1 VELEK
6 ESKEIILAYSGSR
19 WCIDTNTLV
28 PWLITDSGVLDL
40 LVKKYKIPSD
50 FRQIYLDRHKPSID
64 FIQGIIDL
72 KSKGL
77 PDEFYF
83 SYLAMNEV
91 YSAVRDEIRCILLF
105 RNGAPLSR
113 WNEEKNS
120 IDLPNDSLET
130 VYEDIQK
137 KFDVLFG
144 NGTIV
149 PLSDE
154 PEEKEGDNFSEIVAS
169 LIFKFKRV
177 KTQDAI
183 LLTTA
188 ISIKAKYFVTFDKR
202 LIEEVSKDLAEKY
215 HLHLIIPNEGNSQLK
230 KIQKQNK

>member
-1 VELEK
+1 M
-6 ESKEIILAYSGSR
+6 ANTGTR

-28 PWLITDSGVLDL
+28 PWLMTDSGVLDL
-40 LVKKYKIPSD
+40 LIKKYGIPKD
-50 FRQIYLDRHKPSID
+50 FRDIYLNRHNHSID
-64 FIQGIIDL
+64 FIERIIDL
-72 KSKGL
+72 KSRGF

-91 YSAVRDEIRCILLF
+91 FSAVRDEIRSILLF
-105 RNGAPLSR
+105 KNGTPLSR

-120 IDLPNDSLET
+120 IDLPVDTMET
-130 VYEDIQK
+130 VYVDIEN

-144 NGTIV
+144 NNTIL

-154 PEEKEGDNFSEIVAS
+154 PEEKGDNFSEIVAS
-169 LIFKFKRV
+169 LIFTFKRV

-188 ISIKAKYFVTFDKR
+188 ISVKANYFVTFDKR
-202 LIEEVSKDLAEKY
+202 LISEVSKELDQKY
-215 HLHLIIPNEGNSQLK
+215 QLRLISPGEGNTLLK
-230 KIQKQNK
+230 KVKLQVR

>member
-1 VELEK
+1 
-6 ESKEIILAYSGSR
+6 LAHSGSR

-40 LVKKYKIPSD
+40 LIKKYQIPSD
-50 FRQIYLDRHKPSID
+50 FRDIYLNRHKPSID

-91 YSAVRDEIRCILLF
+91 YSSVRDEIRCILLF
-105 RNGAPLSR
+105 RKGTPLSR

-120 IDLPNDSLET
+120 LDLPEDSRET
-130 VYEDIQK
+130 VYEDIEN

-144 NGTIV
+144 NGTII

-154 PEEKEGDNFSEIVAS
+154 PEEEGDNFSEIVAS

-188 ISIKAKYFVTFDKR
+188 ISIRANYFVTFDQR
-202 LIEEVSKDLAEKY
+202 LVAEVSKDLAEKY
-215 HLHLIIPNEGNSQLK
+215 LLRLISPKEGNALLR
-230 KIQKQNK
+230 KIKKQNK

>member
-1 VELEK
+1 M
-6 ESKEIILAYSGSR
+6 AHSGSR

-40 LVKKYKIPSD
+40 LIKKYQIPSD
-50 FRQIYLDRHKPSID
+50 FRDIYLNRHKPSID

-91 YSAVRDEIRCILLF
+91 YSSVRDEIRCILLF
-105 RNGAPLSR
+105 RKGTPLSR

-120 IDLPNDSLET
+120 LDLPEDSRET
-130 VYEDIQK
+130 VYEDIEN

-144 NGTIV
+144 NGTII

-154 PEEKEGDNFSEIVAS
+154 PEEEGDNFSEIVAS

-188 ISIKAKYFVTFDKR
+188 ISIRANYFVTFDQR
-202 LIEEVSKDLAEKY
+202 LVAEVSKDLAEKY
-215 HLHLIIPNEGNSQLK
+215 LLRLISPKEGNALLR
-230 KIQKQNK
+230 KIKKQNK

>member
-1 VELEK
+1 
-6 ESKEIILAYSGSR
+6 LAYSGSR

-40 LVKKYKIPSD
+40 LVRKYGIPTD
-50 FRQIYLDRHKPSID
+50 FRDIYLNRHKPSID

-105 RNGAPLSR
+105 RNGTPLSR

-120 IDLPNDSLET
+120 LDLPEDSMET
-130 VYEDIQK
+130 VYEEIEN
-137 KFDVLFG
+137 KFDILFG
-144 NGTIV
+144 HGTII

-154 PEEKEGDNFSEIVAS
+154 PEEKGDNFSEIVAS
-169 LIFKFKRV
+169 LIFKYKRV

-183 LLTTA
+183 LLATA
-188 ISIKAKYFVTFDKR
+188 ISVRTHYFVTFDQR
-202 LIEEVSKDLAEKY
+202 LVAEVGKDLAEKY
-215 HLHLIIPNEGNSQLK
+215 QVRLISPSEGNALIRKMK
-230 KIQKQNK
+230 KRIK

>member
-1 VELEK
+1 M
-6 ESKEIILAYSGSR
+6 ANTGTR

-28 PWLITDSGVLDL
+28 PWLMTDSGVLDL
-40 LVKKYKIPSD
+40 LIKKYGIPKD
-50 FRQIYLDRHKPSID
+50 FRDIYRNRHNHSID
-64 FIQGIIDL
+64 FIERIIDL
-72 KSKGL
+72 KSRGF

-91 YSAVRDEIRCILLF
+91 FSAVRDEIRSILLF
-105 RNGAPLSR
+105 KNGTPLSR

-120 IDLPNDSLET
+120 IDLPVDTMET
-130 VYEDIQK
+130 VYVDIEN

-144 NGTIV
+144 NNTIL

-154 PEEKEGDNFSEIVAS
+154 PEEKGDNFSEIVAS
-169 LIFKFKRV
+169 LIFTFKRV

-188 ISIKAKYFVTFDKR
+188 ISVKANYFVTFDKR
-202 LIEEVSKDLAEKY
+202 LISEVSKELDQKY
-215 HLHLIIPNEGNSQLK
+215 QLRLISPGEGNTLLK
-230 KIQKQNK
+230 KVKLQVR

>member
-1 VELEK
+1 M
-6 ESKEIILAYSGSR
+6 SNPGTR

-28 PWLITDSGVLDL
+28 PWLITDSGVLNL
-40 LVKKYKIPSD
+40 LIKKYGIPKD
-50 FRQIYLDRHKPSID
+50 FRDIYLNRHIHSID
-64 FIQGIIDL
+64 FIKRIIDL
-72 KSKGL
+72 KSSGF

-91 YSAVRDEIRCILLF
+91 YSAVRDEIRSILLF
-105 RNGAPLSR
+105 KNGTPLSR

-120 IDLPNDSLET
+120 IDLPADSMET
-130 VYEDIQK
+130 VYVDIEN

-144 NGTIV
+144 NNVIL

-154 PEEKEGDNFSEIVAS
+154 PEEKGDNFSEIVAS
-169 LIFKFKRV
+169 LIFTFKRV

-188 ISIKAKYFVTFDKR
+188 ISVRANYFVTFDKR
-202 LIEEVSKDLAEKY
+202 LISEVSKELDQKY
-215 HLHLIIPNEGNSQLK
+215 QLRLISPGEADTLLK
-230 KIQKQNK
+230 KVKVRVR

>member
-1 VELEK
+1 
-6 ESKEIILAYSGSR
+6 
-19 WCIDTNTLV
+19 
-28 PWLITDSGVLDL
+28 VLDL
-40 LVKKYKIPSD
+40 LIKKYQIPSD
-50 FRQIYLDRHKPSID
+50 FRDIYLNRHKPSID

-91 YSAVRDEIRCILLF
+91 YSSVRDEIRCILLF
-105 RNGAPLSR
+105 RKGTPLSR

-120 IDLPNDSLET
+120 LDLPEDSRET
-130 VYEDIQK
+130 VYEDIEN

-144 NGTIV
+144 NGTII

-154 PEEKEGDNFSEIVAS
+154 PEEEGDNFSEIVAS

-188 ISIKAKYFVTFDKR
+188 ISIRANYFVTFDQR
-202 LIEEVSKDLAEKY
+202 LVAEVSKDLAEKY
-215 HLHLIIPNEGNSQLK
+215 LLRLISPKEGNALLR
-230 KIQKQNK
+230 KIKKQNK

>member
-1 VELEK
+1 M
-6 ESKEIILAYSGSR
+6 AHSGSR

-40 LVKKYKIPSD
+40 LIKKYQIPSD
-50 FRQIYLDRHKPSID
+50 FRDIYLNRHKPSID

-105 RNGAPLSR
+105 RNGIPLSR

-120 IDLPNDSLET
+120 LDLPEDSMET
-130 VYEDIQK
+130 VYEDIEN

-144 NGTIV
+144 NGTII

-154 PEEKEGDNFSEIVAS
+154 PEEEGDNFSEIVAS

-188 ISIKAKYFVTFDKR
+188 ISVRTNYFVTFDQR
-202 LIEEVSKDLAEKY
+202 LVAEVSKDLAEKY
-215 HLHLIIPNEGNSQLK
+215 QLRLISPSEGNALLR
-230 KIQKQNK
+230 KIKKQNK

>member
-1 VELEK
+1 M
-6 ESKEIILAYSGSR
+6 AHSGSR

-40 LVKKYKIPSD
+40 LIKKYQIPSD
-50 FRQIYLDRHKPSID
+50 FRDIYLNRHKPSID

-83 SYLAMNEV
+83 SSLAMNEV
-91 YSAVRDEIRCILLF
+91 YSSVRDEIRCILLF
-105 RNGAPLSR
+105 RKGTPLSR

-120 IDLPNDSLET
+120 LDLPEDSRET
-130 VYEDIQK
+130 VYEDIEN

-144 NGTIV
+144 NGTII

-154 PEEKEGDNFSEIVAS
+154 PEEEGDNFSEIVAS

-188 ISIKAKYFVTFDKR
+188 ISIRANYFVTFDQR
-202 LIEEVSKDLAEKY
+202 LVAEVSKDLAEKY
-215 HLHLIIPNEGNSQLK
+215 LLRLISPKEGNALLR
-230 KIQKQNK
+230 KIKKQNK

>member
-1 VELEK
+1 M
-6 ESKEIILAYSGSR
+6 AYSGRR

-28 PWLITDSGVLDL
+28 PWLITDTGVLDL
-40 LVKKYKIPSD
+40 LIKKYQIPSD
-50 FRQIYLDRHKPSID
+50 FREIYLNRHKPSID

-91 YSAVRDEIRCILLF
+91 YSAVRDEIRSILLF
-105 RNGAPLSR
+105 KNGTPLSR

-120 IDLPNDSLET
+120 LDLPEDSMET
-130 VYEDIQK
+130 VYEDIENR
-137 KFDVLFG
+137 FDILFG
-144 NGTIV
+144 NGSII

-154 PEEKEGDNFSEIVAS
+154 PEEDGDNFSEIVAS

-183 LLTTA
+183 LLATA
-188 ISIKAKYFVTFDKR
+188 ISIKANYFVTFDQR
-202 LIEEVSKDLAEKY
+202 LVTEVSKALADKY
-215 HLHLIIPNEGNSQLK
+215 RLALISPKEGNARLK
-230 KIQKQNK
+230 KIGKPKK

>member
-1 VELEK
+1 M
-6 ESKEIILAYSGSR
+6 AHSGSR

-40 LVKKYKIPSD
+40 LIKKYQIPSD
-50 FRQIYLDRHKPSID
+50 FRDIYLNRHKPSID

-91 YSAVRDEIRCILLF
+91 YSSVRDEIRCILLF
-105 RNGAPLSR
+105 RKGTPLSR

-120 IDLPNDSLET
+120 LDLPEDSRET
-130 VYEDIQK
+130 VYEDIEN

-144 NGTIV
+144 NGTII

-154 PEEKEGDNFSEIVAS
+154 PEEEGDNFLEIVAS

-188 ISIKAKYFVTFDKR
+188 ISIRANYFVTFDQR
-202 LIEEVSKDLAEKY
+202 LVAEVSKDLAEKY
-215 HLHLIIPNEGNSQLK
+215 LLRLISPKEGNALLR
-230 KIQKQNK
+230 KIKKQNK

>member
-1 VELEK
+1 M
-6 ESKEIILAYSGSR
+6 ANTGTR

-40 LVKKYKIPSD
+40 LIKKYGIPKD
-50 FRQIYLDRHKPSID
+50 FRDIYLNRHKHSID
-64 FIQGIIDL
+64 FIERIIDL
-72 KSKGL
+72 KTRGF

-91 YSAVRDEIRCILLF
+91 YSAVRDEIRSILLF
-105 RNGAPLSR
+105 RNGTPLSR

-120 IDLPNDSLET
+120 IDLPADSMET
-130 VYEDIQK
+130 VYVEIEN

-144 NGTIV
+144 NNTIL

-154 PEEKEGDNFSEIVAS
+154 PEERGDNFSEIVAS
-169 LIFKFKRV
+169 IIFTFKRA

-188 ISIKAKYFVTFDKR
+188 ISVRANYFVTFDKR
-202 LIEEVSKDLAEKY
+202 LISEVAKELDQKY
-215 HLHLIIPNEGNSQLK
+215 KLRLISPGEGNSLLK
-230 KIQKQNK
+230 KVKIQEG

>member
-1 VELEK
+1 M
-6 ESKEIILAYSGSR
+6 ANTGTR

-28 PWLITDSGVLDL
+28 PWLMTDSGVLDL
-40 LVKKYKIPSD
+40 LIKKYGIPKD
-50 FRQIYLDRHKPSID
+50 FRDIYRNRHNHSID
-64 FIQGIIDL
+64 FIERIIDL
-72 KSKGL
+72 KSRGF

-91 YSAVRDEIRCILLF
+91 FSAVRDEIRSILLF
-105 RNGAPLSR
+105 KNGTPLSR

-120 IDLPNDSLET
+120 IDLPVDTMET
-130 VYEDIQK
+130 VYVDIEN

-144 NGTIV
+144 NNTIL

-154 PEEKEGDNFSEIVAS
+154 PEEKGDNFSEIVAS
-169 LIFKFKRV
+169 LIFTFKRV

-188 ISIKAKYFVTFDKR
+188 ISVKANYFVTFDKR
-202 LIEEVSKDLAEKY
+202 LISEVSKELDQKY
-215 HLHLIIPNEGNSQLK
+215 QLHLISPGEGNTLLK
-230 KIQKQNK
+230 KVKLQVR

>member
-1 VELEK
+1 
-6 ESKEIILAYSGSR
+6 LAHSGSR

-40 LVKKYKIPSD
+40 LIKKYQIPSD
-50 FRQIYLDRHKPSID
+50 FRDIYLNRHKPSID

-91 YSAVRDEIRCILLF
+91 YSSVRDEIRCILLF
-105 RNGAPLSR
+105 RKGTPLSR

-120 IDLPNDSLET
+120 LDLPEDSRET
-130 VYEDIQK
+130 VYEDIEN

-144 NGTIV
+144 NGTII

-154 PEEKEGDNFSEIVAS
+154 PEEEGDNFLEIVAS

-188 ISIKAKYFVTFDKR
+188 ISIRANYFVTFDQR
-202 LIEEVSKDLAEKY
+202 LVAEVSKDLAEKY
-215 HLHLIIPNEGNSQLK
+215 LLRLISPKEGNALLR
-230 KIQKQNK
+230 KIKKQNK